1 MRHIIY
7 LLLSSDV
14 LWSVDDSFFPCCPLF
29 LAEWQQ
35 KQQQRLPHARA
46 IVGRWGG
53 SSYRQ
58 RQHAC
63 WVLKEM
69 NRLTAALMSPS
80 FPLFPLFLFFF
91 FHKGVSDWALN
102 GANCPL
108 QRWRCFCRACLQVP
122 PGQFLTRC
130 VSFPAQQLGTGRV
143 SWIIQFTCPLSFMIK
158 FRMINKSIHLP
169 CHLGCKSPCF
179 PFPVSITSWRFWEQK
194 DWKHKL
200 LTFLGRRAP
209 QIHPQS
215 ALSS

>member
-69 NRLTAALMSPS
+69 NCLTAALMSPS

-91 FHKGVSDWALN
+91 FIRGCQTEPLMERTALCRDEGASAEHVCRCLLDSFSPGVWASLHSSL
-102 GANCPL
+102 GLGECPESSSL
-108 QRWRCFCRACLQVP
+108 LV
-122 PGQFLTRC
+122 
-130 VSFPAQQLGTGRV
+130 
-143 SWIIQFTCPLSFMIK
+143 
-158 FRMINKSIHLP
+158 P
-169 CHLGCKSPCF
+169 CHL
-179 PFPVSITSWRFWEQK
+179 W
-194 DWKHKL
+194 
-200 LTFLGRRAP
+200 
-209 QIHPQS
+209 
-215 ALSS
+215 LSLEWSTRVFTCHVI